1 MKGHLTQIYARLKNF
16 TILSKPIELR
26 LGGTLEES
34 GTPTLYA
41 HTTLTLTSRSAFF
54 ARIVWIGVCV
64 VTSPLGVA
72 NVLSGTVAL
81 DSPVPG
87 AKLIQFSSSLMPG
100 N

>member
-1 MKGHLTQIYARLKNF
+1 M
-16 TILSKPIELR
+16 
-26 LGGTLEES
+26 
-34 GTPTLYA
+34 
-41 HTTLTLTSRSAFF
+41 
-54 ARIVWIGVCV
+54 CV

-100 N
+100 NQSWNSVEVFCRRCARRLTKEVNINSGRFRIDGGKCWFIECLIIIEATR